1 MKRIGRIGKLNIIAN
16 KRLKKEYE
24 RRQITRCEICGNDFG
39 LSWHHKKKRLYYY
52 THEGLG
58 EFSET
63 LLLCQSCHDKL
74 ESDNKLSD
82 YYFKKLRYEN
92 NKI

>member
-1 MKRIGRIGKLNIIAN
+1 MKRLGRIGKLNIIAN

-24 RRQITRCEICGNDFG
+24 RRQITRCEICGGNFG
-39 LSWHHKKKRLYYY
+39 LSFHHRKKRLYYY

-74 ESDNKLSD
+74 ESNRKLTEETFNKLRWS
-82 YYFKKLRYEN
+82 
-92 NKI
+92 